1 MDLQDR
7 YDELDNIIT
16 SLDSLIDEIT
26 DRDYIDQLREIKW
39 QAENELEEVSKG
51 LREEYDREEREM
63 EYQYERSQF

>member
-16 SLDSLIDEIT
+16 TLDSLIDEIT

-39 QAENELEEVSKG
+39 QAENELEEVSKD
-51 LREEYDREEREM
+51 LREEYDREEQEM